1 MDTHMNAFDP
11 DFIHTYHADLIA
23 STRASSKGSQAATV
37 FAEKQRQKDPN
48 FGTIRGLAPDFLRPK
63 EFNVYAKATAPRK
76 RNYAKL

>member
-1 MDTHMNAFDP
+1 MNAFDP

-63 EFNVYAKATAPRK
+63 EFNVYARAVKPSK

>member
-1 MDTHMNAFDP
+1 MNAFDP

-48 FGTIRGLAPDFLRPK
+48 FGTIRGLAPNFLRPK
-63 EFNVYAKATAPRK
+63 EFNVYARATAPRK

>member
-1 MDTHMNAFDP
+1 MNAFDP